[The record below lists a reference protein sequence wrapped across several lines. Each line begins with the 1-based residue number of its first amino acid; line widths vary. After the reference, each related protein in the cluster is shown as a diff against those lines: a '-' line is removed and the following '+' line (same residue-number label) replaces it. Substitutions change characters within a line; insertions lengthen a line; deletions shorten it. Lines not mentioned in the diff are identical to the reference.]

1 MNVLHKSSIRF
12 LLFGLGFTAI
22 SHLYG
27 HLLIQAIFP
36 LYQLITTVL
45 DSHIAVAHI
54 NIIQKY
60 DQNFIQ
66 VDSVLSRQFFIGG
79 HFFLLESTAPSSFLM
94 AVDLVLQPVIM
105 LYTLILAW
113 PVLVYKEYIVRLA
126 LGTLLL
132 LILMALDLPLQIIYQ
147 HWVNVE
153 KVLHTTGNAEGFL
166 LFWSNFSNG
175 GGLIALSL
183 TIGMISIGIARR
195 LQQYRNAVIQ

>member
-12 LLFGLGFTAI
+12 LLFGLSFTAI
-22 SHLYG
+22 THLYG

-36 LYQLITTVL
+36 LYQSITTVL

-60 DQNFIQ
+60 DQNFIR
-66 VDSVLSRQFFIGG
+66 VESLLSRQFFIGE

-113 PVLVYKEYIVRLA
+113 PVLVYQEYIVRLA

-132 LILMALDLPLQIIYQ
+132 LILMALDLPIQIICQ

-153 KVLHTTGNAEGFL
+153 KILHTTGNAEGFL

-175 GGLIALSL
+175 GGLIALTL
-183 TIGMISIGIARR
+183 TVGMISIGMAKR
-195 LQQYRNAVIQ
+195 LQQYRNAVFQ

>member
-79 HFFLLESTAPSSFLM
+79 HFFLLESTAPCSFLM

-113 PVLVYKEYIVRLA
+113 PVLVFKEYIVRLA
-126 LGTLLL
+126 WGTLFL
-132 LILMALDLPLQIIYQ
+132 LILMSLDLPLQVIYQ

-153 KVLHTTGNAEGFL
+153 KILHTTGNAEGFL

-175 GGLIALSL
+175 GGLIALTL
-183 TIGMISIGIARR
+183 TVGMISIGMAKR
-195 LQQYRNAVIQ
+195 LQQYRSAVIQ

>member
-66 VDSVLSRQFFIGG
+66 VDSALSRQFFIGE
-79 HFFLLESTAPSSFLM
+79 HFFLLESTAPSSFLV

-105 LYTLILAW
+105 LYTLLLAW

-132 LILMALDLPLQIIYQ
+132 LILMSLDLPLQVIYQ

-153 KVLHTTGNAEGFL
+153 KILHTTGNAEGFL

-175 GGLIALSL
+175 GGLIALTL
-183 TIGMISIGIARR
+183 TVGIISIGIAKR
-195 LQQYRNAVIQ
+195 LQQYRNAVFQ

>member
-45 DSHIAVAHI
+45 DSHIVVAHI

-79 HFFLLESTAPSSFLM
+79 HFFLLESTAPCSFLM

-113 PVLVYKEYIVRLA
+113 PVLVYREYIVRLA

-153 KVLHTTGNAEGFL
+153 KILHTTGNAEGFL

-183 TIGMISIGIARR
+183 TIGMISIGIAKR
-195 LQQYRNAVIQ
+195 LQQYRNAVFQ

>member
-79 HFFLLESTAPSSFLM
+79 HFFLLESTVPSSFLM

-175 GGLIALSL
+175 GGLIAISL
-183 TIGMISIGIARR
+183 TIGMISIGVSKRH
-195 LQQYRNAVIQ
+195 LYYKNAVIQ